1 MNQPQAAIATT
12 VALFVRAPIPGRVK
26 TRLAAGMGNENACLL
41 YRAMADDV
49 VRAVQNSG
57 LALHLFHDG
66 NDAEAQAL
74 LPTAWRAAARQVV
87 AQQGGDIGERM
98 ATAFTHCFARNIGQ
112 VIVAGSDVPDL
123 GAAVFT
129 AAAHALHTHDV
140 VLAPTV
146 DGGYGLIGLQQTSY
160 RLELFHNIA
169 WSTDQVAPATLAAI
183 KQLGLR
189 VCLLETLRDLDT
201 LDDVRSYARCPAREA
216 WATNQMI
223 ARLKDD
229 LCI

>member
-1 MNQPQAAIATT
+1 MNQPQAATT
-12 VALFVRAPIPGRVK
+12 AVALFVRAPIPGRVK

-41 YRAMADDV
+41 YRAIADDV
-49 VRAVQNSG
+49 VRAVQHSG

-98 ATAFTHCFARNIGQ
+98 ATAFTHCFARNISQ
-112 VIVAGSDVPDL
+112 VILAGSDVPDL
-123 GAAVFT
+123 DAAVFT
-129 AAAHALHTHDV
+129 AAAQALRTHDV

-146 DGGYGLIGLQQTSY
+146 DGGYGLIGLHQASY
-160 RLELFHNIA
+160 HPELFHNIA
-169 WSTDQVAPATLAAI
+169 WSTDQVAPTTLAAI
-183 KQLGLR
+183 KQLGLT

-201 LDDVRSYARCPAREA
+201 LDDVRRYARCPAPEA
-216 WATNQMI
+216 RATNQMI
-223 ARLKDD
+223 ARLQDD

>member
-1 MNQPQAAIATT
+1 MNKSHAVA

-57 LALHLFHDG
+57 LPLHLFHDG
-66 NDAEAQAL
+66 SDAEAQAL
-74 LPTAWRAAARQVV
+74 LPTAWRAAARQMI
-87 AQQGGDIGERM
+87 AQQGNDIGERM

-123 GAAVFT
+123 SAAVFT
-129 AAAHALHTHDV
+129 AAAQALRTHDV

-146 DGGYGLIGLQQTSY
+146 DGGYGLIGVQQARYHS
-160 RLELFHNIA
+160 ELFHNMA
-169 WSTDQVAPATLAAI
+169 WSTDQVTPATLVAI
-183 KQLGLR
+183 KQLGLT

-201 LDDVRSYARCPAREA
+201 LDDVRRYAGCPAPEA
-216 WATNQMI
+216 WATNQTI
-223 ARLKDD
+223 ARLADE